1 MTNARHRAHLQAALE
16 YLEAALATGAS
27 IRSCSVT
34 SLLTRLTFSYLF
46 SHFFSFLF
54 RNLNESSC
62 SQKTLLLQQKSFGML
77 RTLLE
82 R

>member
-34 SLLTRLTFSYLF
+34 SLLTRLTFSYLL
-46 SHFFSFLF
+46 SHFFFLF
-54 RNLNESSC
+54 RNLNGSSS
-62 SQKTLLLQQKSFGML
+62 SQKTLSSQQKSFGML